1 MKYSTGFVF
10 LPGGFGTLDEFFEV
24 ITLVQTQ
31 RIPHFPLILF
41 GRNYWKGLIQWMKAA
56 LERNEFINP
65 DDLELVTVTD
75 DVQQAIDMM
84 VDYRRRVSTPAHHPE
99 PHA

>member
-1 MKYSTGFVF
+1 MKT
-10 LPGGFGTLDEFFEV
+10 
-24 ITLVQTQ
+24 
-31 RIPHFPLILF
+31 
-41 GRNYWKGLIQWMKAA
+41 A

-75 DVQQAIDMM
+75 DVQEAIDLM